1 MQNIKNKFIAVEVVN
16 DTNNTNFAKSV
27 KQFDKLL
34 NEIRKVFQ

>member
-16 DTNNTNFAKSV
+16 ETNNINFAKSV

-34 NEIRKVFQ
+34 NEIGKVFQ

>member
-1 MQNIKNKFIAVEVVN
+1 MQNIKNKFIKVEVVN
-16 DTNNTNFAKSV
+16 DTNNINFAKSA